1 MIMHFCCWV
10 SYFGKDNIIL
20 EISEQKQNMFIN
32 QYYVYYYVYS
42 NLGLFSYFLSV
53 YCNDMLVTI
62 KKSD

>member
-1 MIMHFCCWV
+1 
-10 SYFGKDNIIL
+10 
-20 EISEQKQNMFIN
+20 MFIN